1 MFIDFEMSLLG
12 EIQPP
17 TSTHPPRENSGTLL
31 RKTEMLIHGD
41 DGGGLESNQ
50 SARASPNG
58 DLNFSPFSWGFK
70 DGHSFFVVE
79 IWSHFLLKDGHIFP
93 FNFFQRLL
101 CCFKEWSQFL
111 ERRSLFVFI
120 VGESQ
125 VEKGNFLNLSLTSL
139 SITFL
144 LTIHK
149 VSISILSD
157 SNS

>member
-17 TSTHPPRENSGTLL
+17 TSTHPPRENNRTLL

-101 CCFKEWSQFL
+101 CCFKDGHSFWKGGHFL
-111 ERRSLFVFI
+111 FSLLV
-120 VGESQ
+120 
-125 VEKGNFLNLSLTSL
+125 NLKLKKE
-139 SITFL
+139 TF
-144 LTIHK
+144 
-149 VSISILSD
+149 
-157 SNS
+157 

>member
-1 MFIDFEMSLLG
+1 MVIFFLL
-12 EIQPP
+12 I
-17 TSTHPPRENSGTLL
+17 
-31 RKTEMLIHGD
+31 
-41 DGGGLESNQ
+41 
-50 SARASPNG
+50 
-58 DLNFSPFSWGFK
+58 FFK
-70 DGHSFFVVE
+70 DYYVVSKMVTVFGKE
-79 IWSHFLLKDGHIFP
+79 VTFCFHFP